1 MNNFE
6 QSKDTSVSL
15 PALASQ
21 VPSLNLRSAAL
32 LGLLGSMGCTQEGDT
47 IINNYYT
54 VPEAETTTEFVTPDQ
69 CGVIPTVE
77 PAEFP
82 ATKFYGP
89 ESDGIKIAILVEK
102 DQLDLANE
110 LVNSAT
116 DYPDG
121 YVNYI
126 PGEGNDVD
134 MADEAKATL
143 CITLPDDSATTCVEG
158 TFKLV
163 GGMTRTEWHGEGEG
177 YGDEAL
183 WDPTIPSFNLD
194 VNAVEDFKIEDE
206 FTGRKIDNVRLNSG
220 QTLGLASAA
229 ISYELAAEHGVVNR
243 PTGYV
248 KVISNV
254 YGLDAENGGCIAV
267 PQLNVMRDQDGN
279 VCEFNED
286 GLPGDCSFG
295 LEGYSLSDPTG
306 FTCEWAKDD
315 GTCDSALFNTFAS
328 TVNDSMWT
336 PGFAEMVAPY
346 MDQTVAIN
354 IIADEIV
361 QHFWDG
367 YRAGN
372 NNVFSA
378 TTSTDASVKFNPEPY
393 SRDYALLGSTDYW
406 FDFTYADSFAGGYLW
421 DPATC
426 SLIVDRVRE
435 MNSTMEA
442 DCTRITADHFD
453 RIRAID
459 AYRPQDDEIVANK
472 ELFCTTYPVA
482 LEAALVDFQA
492 QCDALTVSADTGF

>member
-1 MNNFE
+1 MNKFE
-6 QSKDTSVSL
+6 QSKVSPSSE
-15 PALASQ
+15 PARAPQ
-21 VPSLNLRSAAL
+21 APSLNLRNAAL
-32 LGLLGSMGCTQEGDT
+32 LGLLSSVGCTQEGDT

-54 VPEAETTTEFVTPDQ
+54 VPEAETTDAFVTPDQ
-69 CGVIPTVE
+69 CGIVPTVE
-77 PAEFP
+77 ASEFP
-82 ATKFYGP
+82 ALNFYGP
-89 ESDGIKIAILVEK
+89 QSDGTKIAILVEQ
-102 DQLDLANE
+102 DQLELANE
-110 LVNSAT
+110 LVNTST

-126 PGEGNDVD
+126 PGEGNDAD
-134 MADEAKATL
+134 MVDEAVATI
-143 CITLPDDSATTCVEG
+143 CITPPDDSSTVCIEG

-163 GGMTRTEWHGEGEG
+163 GGMTRTEWHGDGEG
-177 YGDEAL
+177 LGDAAT

-194 VNAVEDFKIEDE
+194 VNAIEDFKIEDLL
-206 FTGRKIDNVRLNSG
+206 TGRKIDNVRLNSG
-220 QTLGLASAA
+220 QTLGLTSAG
-229 ISYELAAEHGVVNR
+229 ISYDLAAEHGVVNR

-248 KVISNV
+248 KVVSNV
-254 YGLDAENGGCIAV
+254 YGLDAENGGCVSV

-286 GLPGDCSFG
+286 GLPGDCTFG
-295 LEGYSLSDPTG
+295 LEGYSLSSPSY
-306 FTCEWAKDD
+306 FTCEWAKGDE
-315 GTCDSALFNTFAS
+315 TCDTTLFNTFAS
-328 TVNDSMWT
+328 TVNENMWM
-336 PGFAEMVAPY
+336 PGFAETVAPY

-361 QHFWDG
+361 QYFWDG

-372 NNVFSA
+372 NNVFAA
-378 TTSTDASVKFNPEPY
+378 TTGADSSVKFNPEPY
-393 SRDYALLGSTDYW
+393 SRDYALVGSTDYW

-459 AYRPQDDEIVANK
+459 AYRSPDDEIVENK
-472 ELFCTTYPVA
+472 AMFCTGYPAA
-482 LEAALVDFQA
+482 LEAALDDFQA